1 MNKISK
7 QVVVKKI
14 TDEFKEFVIIAVYL
28 YVFFAAL
35 IYLKAA
41 ILHANGI
48 AYAHFGL
55 AAAKALICAKFVL
68 VGQALHL
75 GEQHKNR
82 PLIWPVLYKSAV
94 FLVFLLVLDAL
105 EEILVGLIHHRAI
118 AQSIAEVGGGT
129 LPQLIATSFICLLM
143 LVPFFA
149 FRALGEV
156 VGEDNLLRLFFGG
169 RRKDNA

>member
-7 QVVVKKI
+7 QAAVKKL
-14 TDEFKEFVIIAVYL
+14 TEEFKEFVIIAVYL

-41 ILHANGI
+41 ILQAHGV

-55 AAAKALICAKFVL
+55 AEAKALICAKFVL
-68 VGQALHL
+68 VGQALRL

-82 PLIWPVLYKSAV
+82 PLIWPILYKSAL
-94 FLVFLLVLDAL
+94 FLVFLLALDAL
-105 EEILVGLIHHRAI
+105 EEIIVGLIHHRPI
-118 AQSIAEVGGGT
+118 AESVAEVGGGT
-129 LPQLIATSFICLLM
+129 LPQLLATSFIGLLL

-149 FRALGEV
+149 FKALGEV

-169 RRKDNA
+169 RRRDNA